1 VSVGLLTASENA
13 VLTAVIIISMALTPL
28 MVVLH
33 DRFAPKPAV
42 SMDGVEAVGEL
53 HGSVLIIGFGRVGQ
67 IVSQPLLARGVELS
81 IIETDAQRIRDAA
94 DFGFKVYY
102 GDGCRLDILHAA
114 GAADAQA
121 VMVCVDEAQTATRIV
136 KLIKAEFPLVP
147 VIARSID
154 REHAATLVHA
164 GVDFQMRETFE
175 SSLILGARALDVLGV
190 PPEEAAEV
198 MDDLR
203 RRDAAR
209 FELELVGGL
218 YAGRTM
224 IVGNAE
230 KPAGD
235 APAGV

>member
-1 VSVGLLTASENA
+1 
-13 VLTAVIIISMALTPL
+13 
-28 MVVLH
+28 
-33 DRFAPKPAV
+33 
-42 SMDGVEAVGEL
+42 
-53 HGSVLIIGFGRVGQ
+53 
-67 IVSQPLLARGVELS
+67 
-81 IIETDAQRIRDAA
+81 
-94 DFGFKVYY
+94 
-102 GDGCRLDILHAA
+102 
-114 GAADAQA
+114 
-121 VMVCVDEAQTATRIV
+121 
-136 KLIKAEFPLVP
+136 
-147 VIARSID
+147 
-154 REHAATLVHA
+154 
-164 GVDFQMRETFE
+164 MRETFE

-224 IVGNAE
+224 IVGNAA